1 MTKPAKRV
9 EKAALFME
17 KCNVIPVILAFSR
30 KKAFNYEKARR
41 FRAKEE
47 RRTVSF
53 FISYFKMKNHS
64 ECKEFPNY

>member
-1 MTKPAKRV
+1 V

-53 FISYFKMKNHS
+53 FISYFKMNS
-64 ECKEFPNY
+64 S

>member
-1 MTKPAKRV
+1 V

-30 KKAFNYEKARR
+30 KKAFNYERARK
-41 FRAKEE
+41 FRAEEE

-53 FISYFKMKNHS
+53 FILYFKMNA
-64 ECKEFPNY
+64 F

>member
-1 MTKPAKRV
+1 V

-30 KKAFNYEKARR
+30 KKAFNYERVRK
-41 FRAKEE
+41 FRAEEE

-53 FISYFKMKNHS
+53 FISYFKMNA
-64 ECKEFPNY
+64 F